1 MYKVDPPG
9 PGDHLAL
16 HLAID
21 GWALFR
27 EGDEAK
33 LQAATEEKRKVAADE
48 ARKEAQKQ
56 VVLVEMRVFLLLCK
70 FDVYAAIVCC
80 ILIYPG

>member
-9 PGDHLAL
+9 PGDHLAM

-33 LQAATEEKRKVAADE
+33 LQVSRSK
-48 ARKEAQKQ
+48 AREVGEGGSTIVNILGMLAGLSKSALPLIITHLTTLPTAQ
-56 VVLVEMRVFLLLCK
+56 
-70 FDVYAAIVCC
+70 
-80 ILIYPG
+80 

>member
-9 PGDHLAL
+9 PGDHLAM

-33 LQAATEEKRKVAADE
+33 LQATAEEKKKAAADE
-48 ARKEAQKQ
+48 ARKETQKQ
-56 VVLVEMRVFLLLCK
+56 VTGNEVERERDK
-70 FDVYAAIVCC
+70 KA
-80 ILIYPG
+80 P

>member
-9 PGDHLAL
+9 PGDHLAM

-33 LQAATEEKRKVAADE
+33 LQVGRSK
-48 ARKEAQKQ
+48 ARE
-56 VVLVEMRVFLLLCK
+56 VGEGESN
-70 FDVYAAIVCC
+70 IVN
-80 ILIYPG
+80 ILGMLAGLSKSALPRI